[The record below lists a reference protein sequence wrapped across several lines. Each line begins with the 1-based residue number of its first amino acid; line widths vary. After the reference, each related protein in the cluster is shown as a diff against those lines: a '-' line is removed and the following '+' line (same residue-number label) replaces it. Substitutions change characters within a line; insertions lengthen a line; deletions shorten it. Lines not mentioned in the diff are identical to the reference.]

1 MWRHPCNILLY
12 AQSNSGKSYLALDIL
27 KSTSIFDVKFDEV
40 TYVYSIFNPRFN
52 EFPNINFIKDDIP
65 VLNNDKRK
73 KLLICDDLLINP
85 EAINRLTQIFLVDG
99 HNTSTSCMFLL
110 QDLHMN
116 RKIRSLS
123 LNTHIFIIFSHLRDK
138 LAINN
143 LFRQMAL
150 SSSLLQQAYKHVTK
164 TKYGYLCINLQ
175 PGISDELR
183 VSSDLTK
190 KYPTFFTDKQLE
202 VPFHVSFNV

>member
-12 AQSNSGKSYLALDIL
+12 SQSNSGKTYLTLDIL
-27 KSTSIFDVKFDEV
+27 KSTVFDVKFDDIY
-40 TYVYSIFNPRFN
+40 YVYTIFNQRFN
-52 EFPNINFIKDDIP
+52 EFPNIKFIKDEIP

-73 KLLICDDLLINP
+73 KLLVCDDLLINP
-85 EAINRLTQIFLVDG
+85 EAINRLTSIFLVDG

-123 LNTHIFIIFSHLRDK
+123 LNTHIFIIFAHLRDT

-143 LFRQMAL
+143 LFRQMAI
-150 SSSLLQQAYKHVTK
+150 STSLLQQAYKEATK
-164 TKYGYLCINLQ
+164 KQYTYLCINLQ
-175 PGISDELR
+175 AGVSDELR
-183 VSSDLTK
+183 VSSDILNK
-190 KYPTFFTDKQLE
+190 HPVFYTDRQLE
-202 VPFHVSFNV
+202 VPFNVSFNV

>member
-12 AQSNSGKSYLALDIL
+12 SQSNSGKTYLTLDIL
-27 KSTSIFDVKFDEV
+27 KSSVFDVKFDEIF
-40 TYVYSIFNPRFN
+40 YVYSIYNPRFN
-52 EFPNINFIKDDIP
+52 EFPNVRFIKDEIP

-73 KLLICDDLLINP
+73 KLLICDDLLIN
-85 EAINRLTQIFLVDG
+85 ADAVNRLTSIFLVDG

-123 LNTHIFIIFSHLRDK
+123 LNTHIFIIFSHLRDN

-150 SSSLLQQAYKHVTK
+150 STSLLQQAYKKATRG
-164 TKYGYLCINLQ
+164 KYSYLCINLQ
-175 PGISDELR
+175 AGISDELR
-183 VSSDLTK
+183 VCSDILSK
-190 KYPTFFTDKQLE
+190 HPVFYTDRELE
-202 VPFHVSFNV
+202 IPFSVSFNV

>member
-1 MWRHPCNILLY
+1 VR
-12 AQSNSGKSYLALDIL
+12 
-27 KSTSIFDVKFDEV
+27 
-40 TYVYSIFNPRFN
+40 
-52 EFPNINFIKDDIP
+52 FIKDEIP

-85 EAINRLTQIFLVDG
+85 EAINRLTSIFLVDG

-123 LNTHIFIIFSHLRDK
+123 LNTHIFIIFAHLRDT

-150 SSSLLQQAYKHVTK
+150 STSLLQQAYKNATRA
-164 TKYGYLCINLQ
+164 KYSYLCINLQ
-175 PGISDELR
+175 AGMSDELR
-183 VSSDLTK
+183 VSTDILN
-190 KYPTFFTDKQLE
+190 KYPVFYTDKQLE
-202 VPFHVSFNV
+202 LPFNVSFDV

>member
-12 AQSNSGKSYLALDIL
+12 SQSNSGKTFLTLDIL
-27 KSTSIFDVKFDEV
+27 KSSVFDVKFDEIF
-40 TYVYSIFNPRFN
+40 YVYSIFNPRFN
-52 EFPNINFIKDDIP
+52 EFPNVRFIKDEIP

-73 KLLICDDLLINP
+73 KLLICDDLLIN
-85 EAINRLTQIFLVDG
+85 ADAVNRLTSIFLVDG

-123 LNTHIFIIFSHLRDK
+123 LNTHIFIIFSHLRDN

-150 SSSLLQQAYKHVTK
+150 STSLLQQAYKKATRG
-164 TKYGYLCINLQ
+164 KYSYLCINLQ
-175 PGISDELR
+175 AGISDELR
-183 VSSDLTK
+183 VSSDILNK
-190 KYPTFFTDKQLE
+190 HPSFYTDRELQ
-202 VPFHVSFNV
+202 VPFSVSFNV